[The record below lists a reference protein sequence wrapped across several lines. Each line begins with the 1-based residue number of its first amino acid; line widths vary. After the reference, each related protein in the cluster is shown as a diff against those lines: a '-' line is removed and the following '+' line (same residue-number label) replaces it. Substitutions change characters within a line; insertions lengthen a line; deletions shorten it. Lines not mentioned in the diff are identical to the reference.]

1 MFTLRLNVLFVSIQI
16 DWSESGWIKLR
27 KNRTLSLFFMVQI
40 YGSVHTITNGACV
53 MQWTVLFVVYNMSLG
68 KELDNLTYIYI
79 MNRYTIICTEVH
91 YFILYNISFV
101 TTKKRD
107 GVCSKQYKSSSSLIN
122 ESGNFYVSL

>member
-16 DWSESGWIKLR
+16 DWSGSRWIKLR

-91 YFILYNISFV
+91 YFILNNISFV

>member
-1 MFTLRLNVLFVSIQI
+1 
-16 DWSESGWIKLR
+16 
-27 KNRTLSLFFMVQI
+27 MVQI

-53 MQWTVLFVVYNMSLG
+53 MQLTLLFVVYNMSLG
-68 KELDNLTYIYI
+68 KELDNLTYKYL

-91 YFILYNISFV
+91 YFILNNISFV

-122 ESGNFYVSL
+122 ESGNFYVSLYITY

>member
-16 DWSESGWIKLR
+16 DWSESRWIKLR

-91 YFILYNISFV
+91 YFILNNISFV

-107 GVCSKQYKSSSSLIN
+107 GFCSKQYKSSSSLIN